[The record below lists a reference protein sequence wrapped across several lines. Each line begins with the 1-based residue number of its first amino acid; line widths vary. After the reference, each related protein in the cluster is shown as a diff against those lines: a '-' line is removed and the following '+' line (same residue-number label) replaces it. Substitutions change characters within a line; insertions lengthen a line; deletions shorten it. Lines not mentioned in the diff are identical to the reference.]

1 MIGCS
6 PSPFSPFVLSIFL
19 SVQPSAI
26 EKVDWFPE
34 CTTEFPDSDELR
46 EWMILG
52 RVNINQCVHSG
63 TLVCLICIH
72 FVFKFWFL
80 TAYRENLRLRMRQS
94 FALKTSCTLF

>member
-6 PSPFSPFVLSIFL
+6 PSPPFPPFVRSLFL

-52 RVNINQCVHSG
+52 RVDMSIDIEREII
-63 TLVCLICIH
+63 T
-72 FVFKFWFL
+72 VFI
-80 TAYRENLRLRMRQS
+80 
-94 FALKTSCTLF
+94 